1 MNEAMLA
8 YAQVLL
14 YAIPFLYGLVLVD
27 ALYGWKKGTK
37 AFRSFDTI
45 SSFGA
50 GITNTLKTVLGLT
63 FFLVSYDFLLEY
75 LAVYEIENTL
85 AVYLIAFLAL
95 DFATYWSHR
104 LSHEVNFFWNKH
116 LVHHAS
122 EEYNLA
128 VALRQPFSEFVSL
141 FFLFMFPAAIVG
153 VPAEA
158 VAVLFPV
165 HFLLQV
171 WIHTPHIGK
180 LGILE
185 YLIVTPSQH
194 RVHHALN
201 DIYLDKNLSG
211 VLCIWDRIFGTF
223 QEELDDEAPVY
234 GSKRPLR
241 TWNPIKHNF
250 THLWLMIKDAWRCK
264 SYWDKLRIWFMP
276 TGWRPADIAQKFPL
290 VSVDKDNLEKYD
302 TDISTPLRLYAW
314 FQCVTV
320 NLMLIHFLYFFEEI
334 GFPLLFVYGAFIFL
348 SIYAHTS
355 LMDLE
360 KASIWVEG
368 VRALIGIGLL
378 IYLGTWFGMDGI
390 NSLLAFYFL
399 FSFLFSFL
407 LLRYDIPARTALK
420 SSLQMKA
427 NKITLDLPTQRI

>member
-14 YAIPFLYGLVLVD
+14 YAIPFLYALILVD
-27 ALYGWKKGTK
+27 ALYAWKKGSK
-37 AFRSFDTI
+37 AFKIFDTI

-50 GITNTLKTVLGLT
+50 GITNSLKTVLGLT

-75 LAVYEIENTL
+75 LAFYQIENTVL
-85 AVYLIAFLAL
+85 VYLIAFLSP

-141 FFLFMFPAAIVG
+141 FFLFMFPAALVG
-153 VPAEA
+153 VSAEA
-158 VAVLFPV
+158 VAVLFPI

-185 YLIVTPSQH
+185 YVIVTPSQH

-201 DIYLDKNLSG
+201 EIYLDKNLSG

-223 QEELDDEAPVY
+223 QEELEEEPPVY
-234 GSKRPLR
+234 GCKRPLR
-241 TWNPIKHNF
+241 TWNPIRHNF
-250 THLWLMIKDAWRCK
+250 RHLWFMLNDAWHCK

-276 TGWRPADIAQKFPL
+276 TGWRPADVSYRFPIK
-290 VSVDKDNLEKYD
+290 SVDKDSLEKYD
-302 TDISTPLRLYAW
+302 TDISPPLRIFACL
-314 FQCVTV
+314 QCVIV
-320 NLMLIHFLYFFEEI
+320 NLMLIHLLYCFEEI
-334 GFPLLFVYGAFIFL
+334 GFPLLFVYGGIIFL
-348 SIYAHTS
+348 SIYSHTS

-360 KASIWVEG
+360 NASIWVEG
-368 VRALIGIGLL
+368 MRDCIGLGLL
-378 IYLGTWFGMDGI
+378 IYHGNWFGLDGI

-399 FSFLFSFL
+399 LSFLFNLL
-407 LLRYDIPARTALK
+407 LLRYDIPAREALK
-420 SSLQMKA
+420 NALRMKA
-427 NKITLDLPTQRI
+427 NQISLGLVD